1 MPKLYEYLG
10 IIIMFYANEHEPVHV
25 HGRKAGKESKAEI
38 TVKNGTE
45 YIINIKAVKGKAP
58 LENKDLKEFKN
69 FVSFYAKEIVQ
80 KWIDFF
86 VLNKPVYP
94 ETINKRVKR

>member
-1 MPKLYEYLG
+1 
-10 IIIMFYANEHEPVHV
+10 MFYANEHEPVHV

-38 TVKNGTE
+38 TVKDGTD
-45 YIINIKAVKGKAP
+45 YIINIKIVSGKAP
-58 LENKDLKEFKN
+58 LENNNLKEFKK
-69 FVSFYAKEIVQ
+69 FITVYAPQIVQ

-94 ETINKRVKR
+94 EIIHKKVK

>member
-10 IIIMFYANEHEPVHV
+10 IIIMFYANEPVHV
-25 HGRKAGKESKAEI
+25 HGRKAGKENKAEI

-45 YIINIKAVKGKAP
+45 YIINIKTVKGKPP

-69 FVSFYAKEIVQ
+69 FVTLYAEKIVQ

-86 VLNKPVYP
+86 VLNKPISP
-94 ETINKRVKR
+94 EAINKRVKS

>member
-25 HGRKAGKESKAEI
+25 HGRKSGKESKAEI
-38 TVKNGTE
+38 TVKNGID
-45 YIINIKAVKGKAP
+45 YIIKIKTVKGKPP
-58 LENKDLKEFKN
+58 LKNKDLKEFN
-69 FVSFYAKEIVQ
+69 YFVTQYAEKIVN

-94 ETINKRVKR
+94 ESINKRIK